1 MIYYY
6 KKETYS
12 EKNPRTLFKLIG
24 YNIEEDKA
32 VLNINGQIKQYVI
45 YMTKTDKMYFSFRGR
60 RYYLDDYKFR

>member
-1 MIYYY
+1 MVYYY

-12 EKNPRTLFKLIG
+12 EKNPCTLFKLIG

-45 YMTKTDKMYFSFRGR
+45 YYTNTDKAYFAYKGK
-60 RYYLDDYKFR
+60 RYYLEEFYFK